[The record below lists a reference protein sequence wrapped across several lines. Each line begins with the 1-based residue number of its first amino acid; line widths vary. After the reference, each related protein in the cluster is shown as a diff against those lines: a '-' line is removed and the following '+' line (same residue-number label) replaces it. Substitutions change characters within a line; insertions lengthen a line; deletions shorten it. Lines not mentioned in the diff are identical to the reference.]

1 MNTAL
6 CGAFCAHELELF
18 ENNPPDTE
26 SDKKISMVSVV
37 RLAALA
43 ALVCILAPSGVAAS
57 AVPAWL
63 AALKGRIKVNLF
75 ERVPERR
82 V

>member
-1 MNTAL
+1 
-6 CGAFCAHELELF
+6 
-18 ENNPPDTE
+18 
-26 SDKKISMVSVV
+26 MVSVV

-43 ALVCILAPSGVAAS
+43 ALVCVLAPSGVAAS

-63 AALKGRIKVNLF
+63 AALKGRIKVNLY

-82 V
+82 VCVDVWMLGSICAHMHCHAQERR